1 MSDGDDG
8 YKDGM
13 NLVIFGDSWVDNTV
27 RVGEE
32 ARGKSWTEVLCEEV
46 CFHLILTSGKDI

>member
-13 NLVIFGDSWVDNTV
+13 SLVVFGDSWVDNTV